1 VERILDLFA
10 VIQNIEQH
18 GTLGDDVP
26 LEWVSVEQIYRTMPS
41 PRLPKDQ
48 LRDFCEYQSEQ
59 GMLEKR
65 TGKEKETRQA
75 KAEYK
80 VSFDGKRYI
89 ELYHN
94 WTDPNFQKIKNL
106 TTWTPGQKEKKSQN
120 KQELD

>member
-1 VERILDLFA
+1 MVKTNVERILDLFA

-26 LEWVSVEQIYRTMPS
+26 LEWVSVEQIYRFMPS

-94 WTDPNFQKIKNL
+94 WADPNFQKIKNL
-106 TTWTPGQKEKKSQN
+106 TTWTPGLKGKK
-120 KQELD
+120 